1 MEDKSMNAKRIVLL
15 QLVVSMLVLL
25 LAGCAA
31 SKQPLL
37 LAPDFRDAGIRTI
50 HVPPVSFDPR
60 YEPPYDIDLDSE
72 LRQRLSTV
80 LASKGYAAD
89 LTTGGGATSDATLLV
104 HVDFLFIS
112 ETLSDRQPPPVID
125 IEAAAQLVS
134 AKDGRALWR
143 DRGGG
148 RVGGTGGSRIFYPTA
163 DRYLAISLLAEHL
176 LDSLPVVGGR

>member
-1 MEDKSMNAKRIVLL
+1 MEDKSMNAKKSVLL
-15 QLVVSMLVLL
+15 QLVVSALVLL
-25 LAGCAA
+25 LSGCAA

-60 YEPPYDIDLDSE
+60 YEPPYDINLDRE
-72 LRQRLSTV
+72 LRQRLGTV

-89 LTTGGGATSDATLLV
+89 LTAGGVVPSDATLLV

-112 ETLSDRQPPPVID
+112 ETLADRNPPPVID
-125 IEAAAQLVS
+125 IEAAAHLVS
-134 AKDGRALWR
+134 TKDGRELWR

-163 DRYLAISLLAEHL
+163 DRYLAISLLADHL
-176 LDSLPVVGGR
+176 LASLPGAGGR